1 MTKSSHVGTG
11 DMPQN
16 QKNAM
21 SDDPGDG
28 GRRSFTT
35 GGKGTGTQGA
45 PDEQGAERLEELG
58 KQGSKQ
64 D

>member
-11 DMPQN
+11 DQPQN
-16 QKNAM
+16 QNNSM

-28 GRRSFTT
+28 GRKSFTT

-45 PDEQGAERLEELG
+45 PDDQGAARREELG
-58 KQGSKQ
+58 KRGGKQG
-64 D
+64 